1 MCGDALDLASGVSIR
16 EMDVLSSGAAAA
28 AGPLSR
34 LRRSSR
40 LALCDRERAS
50 PADAVAEKED
60 Q

>member
-1 MCGDALDLASGVSIR
+1 VSIR